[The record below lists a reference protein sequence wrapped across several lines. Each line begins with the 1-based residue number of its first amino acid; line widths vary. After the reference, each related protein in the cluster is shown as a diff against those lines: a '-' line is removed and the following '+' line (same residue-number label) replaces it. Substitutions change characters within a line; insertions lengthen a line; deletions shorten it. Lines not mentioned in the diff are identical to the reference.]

1 MRLADGHEHAL
12 TSYRSTD
19 FFQQLYDYLKIDDD
33 ETLIGDSAY
42 TGNVVNRM
50 TSKEFLHSFSE
61 QEIIAQPVEIR
72 QTLRNFNRSKNSN
85 RTTIEQVNR
94 GVKRNALAG
103 DRATM
108 RQSLFLNE
116 AGISDYVELA
126 VQMEFVT
133 MRMRKQ
139 VYCSNSHRLYM
150 AQNMNEVNQARISLA
165 RTTFNNELLTPLP
178 GAFYGE
184 GSNTQF
190 APETN
195 F

>member
-1 MRLADGHEHAL
+1 
-12 TSYRSTD
+12 
-19 FFQQLYDYLKIDDD
+19 
-33 ETLIGDSAY
+33 
-42 TGNVVNRM
+42 M
-50 TSKEFLHSFSE
+50 TSKEFLKSLSE
-61 QEIIAQPVEIR
+61 VQILAVPIELR
-72 QTLRNFNRSKNSN
+72 QACRNFNTSKNSN
-85 RTTIEQVNR
+85 RVTIEQVNE
-94 GVKRNALAG
+94 GVKRKAYAG
-103 DRATM
+103 DRSTI

-116 AGISDYVELA
+116 TGISDYVELA

-150 AQNMNEVNQARISLA
+150 ALDMNGVNQARISLA
-165 RTTFNNELLTPLP
+165 RTTNNNELLTPLP

-184 GSNTQF
+184 GRNIQV